1 MARESRSKV
10 KDVTPSTAL
19 SMIRKGALLVDVRE
33 TREIDRK
40 AFDVTDPNFMS
51 VPMSRFQSRLHEIPS
66 NRKVI
71 IACHSGS
78 RSGAASKMLA
88 GQGHKNVHNMQNGL
102 IRWEREGL
110 PVRKKPSQSP
120 LAWLKK
126 MFIKQP

>member
-1 MARESRSKV
+1 MAKESKNKV
-10 KDVTPSTAL
+10 KNIAPSEAL

-40 AFDVTDPNFMS
+40 AFDVEEFMS
-51 VPMSRFQSRLHEIPS
+51 VPMSKFRSQLHEVPVS
-66 NRKVI
+66 RKVI

-78 RSGAASKMLA
+78 RSGIASRLLA
-88 GQGHKNVHNMQNGL
+88 EQGHKKVHNMQSGL

-110 PVRKKPSQSP
+110 PVKKKPSQSP